1 MATKKLETRTLIPW
15 KESILSMV
23 KETIKKK
30 KIKGEHLTQN
40 QYNLVLMSNFTWIYF
55 TNV

>member
-1 MATKKLETRTLIPW
+1 MATNKLETRTLISW
-15 KESILSMV
+15 KKSILSMV

-40 QYNLVLMSNFTWIYF
+40 QNNLVLMSNFTWIYF